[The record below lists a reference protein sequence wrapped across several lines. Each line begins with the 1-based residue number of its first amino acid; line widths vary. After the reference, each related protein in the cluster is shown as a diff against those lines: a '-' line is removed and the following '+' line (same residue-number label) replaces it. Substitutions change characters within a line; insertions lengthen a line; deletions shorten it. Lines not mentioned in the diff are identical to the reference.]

1 VLINADLFVLFIG
14 IFASLVGYVGMSIS
28 NKLQAIDD
36 DLKDLLV
43 DHGQRITKLETRA
56 SFVDRRKEG
65 KQFS

>member
-1 VLINADLFVLFIG
+1 MLFIG